1 MAPAFFA
8 INPKLVD
15 GTPFD
20 PLNLTTTTTN
30 DHPSPIVIW
39 HLVLPS
45 FPSLSLSFSDP
56 TTTTATTVIPLE
68 SDQVTTALD
77 ALYPQLSTRCSA
89 GPSLDR
95 LNTCLANHETFS
107 LFLAT
112 EVSSTSTSSSTS
124 PLQEPSGVRI
134 TKIVGALTLVT
145 LNLLMKSCA
154 HIEDVVV
161 DGSCRG
167 RGLGKGLMRRAL
179 DEAVHTHSC
188 VMVDLTSNPNRVEAR
203 TLYQS
208 LGFELR
214 DTGVFRYTVPQY
226 RK

>member
-1 MAPAFFA
+1 MAPSFIA

-15 GTPFD
+15 GTPFN
-20 PLNLTTTTTN
+20 PLTVTTTS
-30 DHPSPIVIW
+30 DQQSPIVIW
-39 HLVLPS
+39 RLVLPS
-45 FPSLSLSFSDP
+45 FPSLSLSDQ
-56 TTTTATTVIPLE
+56 TAAPLE
-68 SDQVTTALD
+68 SEQLTTALD
-77 ALYPQLSTRCSA
+77 QLYPQLSTRCSA

-107 LFLAT
+107 LYLAT
-112 EVSSTSTSSSTS
+112 EVSISSTRL
-124 PLQEPSGVRI
+124 PEPRVRI
-134 TKIVGALTLVT
+134 TRILGALTLVT

-161 DGSCRG
+161 DDRCRG

-179 DEAVHTHSC
+179 DEAVNTHNC
-188 VMVDLTSNPNRVEAR
+188 VMVDLTSNPNRIEAR